1 MKKSF
6 VFILIGILC
15 VFASAKVLFEDS
27 FAEETDDWE
36 LGMTLEVYDDCLIN
50 EALGLSLDAK
60 LVGEEFENC
69 AISGT
74 FEINEWG
81 KNGALRI
88 LFRYNSLF
96 ESYWLSFFPSGV
108 GVHRFTGS
116 WESGV
121 YLGGEDNPAFGSLGR
136 HTFRIE
142 VKDFTFKVFVDGKEE
157 LCIIDPEEAFLVG
170 GLVLRFDDVAFSFD
184 EIKVESL

>member
-1 MKKSF
+1 MKKSLIL
-6 VFILIGILC
+6 VLIGILC

-36 LGMTLEVYDDCLIN
+36 LGITLEVYDDCLIN
-50 EALGLSLDAK
+50 ESLGLSLDAK
-60 LVGEEFENC
+60 LIGMDFEDC

-74 FEINEWG
+74 FDINKWG

-88 LFRYNSLF
+88 IFRYNSIF
-96 ESYWLSFFPSGV
+96 ESYWLSFFPSGI

-116 WESGV
+116 WGSGLF
-121 YLGGEDNPAFGSLGR
+121 LGGKDDPAFGALGR

-142 VKDFTFKVFVDGKEE
+142 VKSFTFKVFIDGKEV
-157 LCIIDPEEAFLVG
+157 LNVTDPEEAFPVG
-170 GLVLRFDDVAFSFD
+170 GLLLRFDDVACSFD